1 MVFSIKSVHL
11 SVFILFLFYL
21 FFNWRIIALQNV
33 AVFCQTS
40 TWISHRYTYIPL
52 SWTSLPS
59 PHPAPLGWYRAPVG
73 QRSHVVSGFF
83 IVFCVRAITERKVF
97 EPLRMAVPCFISQI
111 LHVKNMYYLGVLM
124 DGRVCHRFV
133 VMIFNIKSFV
143 SWITSCSCPSSSGN
157 CCDPSNSSAVSK
169 TSDRTLS
176 TSCLAWTVSVML
188 QQVYVLGY
196 WPQAAT
202 TAGSFWFDLT
212 LFCLCSSH
220 VLWKSQLCISGVR
233 SSHCRL
239 TFLPVPHNNWLPTH
253 SPLTFTNII
262 FLKFHFAFHI
272 MSTCMSKLI
281 MCLGKVKFLKQSL
294 LSKTLSVAH
303 T

>member
-1 MVFSIKSVHL
+1 
-11 SVFILFLFYL
+11 
-21 FFNWRIIALQNV
+21 
-33 AVFCQTS
+33 
-40 TWISHRYTYIPL
+40 
-52 SWTSLPS
+52 
-59 PHPAPLGWYRAPVG
+59 
-73 QRSHVVSGFF
+73 
-83 IVFCVRAITERKVF
+83 
-97 EPLRMAVPCFISQI
+97 MAVPCFISQI
-111 LHVKNMYYLGVLM
+111 LHVKNMFYLGVLM

-133 VMIFNIKSFV
+133 VMIFNIKSIV

-176 TSCLAWTVSVML
+176 TSCLAWTASVML
-188 QQVYVLGY
+188 QQVYVLGH

-233 SSHCRL
+233 SSHFRL

-262 FLKFHFAFHI
+262 FLKVHFAFHI

-281 MCLGKVKFLKQSL
+281 MCLGKVKFLRVYCQKPLVWHILNCNLFLMS
-294 LSKTLSVAH
+294 SI
-303 T
+303 